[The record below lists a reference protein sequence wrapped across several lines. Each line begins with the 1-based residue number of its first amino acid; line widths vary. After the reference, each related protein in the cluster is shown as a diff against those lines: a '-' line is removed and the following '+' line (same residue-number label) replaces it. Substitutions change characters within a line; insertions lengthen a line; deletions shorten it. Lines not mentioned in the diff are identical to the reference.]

1 MINQRTFI
9 EALKMVSLASGKKD
23 VRYYL
28 NGVLFELRPASLTM
42 VATDGHQI
50 AAATIAGQFGDVFAD
65 VIITNDDVK
74 ALQALFKPHA
84 TGPEGFTVEAVTG
97 GMRFTDYTG
106 RALDCLAVDANF
118 PNWRRV
124 EPKGDPSREL
134 GRFGIVG
141 EQVAKAAT
149 AIGKLD
155 KSSPGAVVVEVFGT
169 VAHGGVKLSPL
180 KISST
185 LPGLEAAWLY
195 ATFAKL

>member
-1 MINQRTFI
+1 
-9 EALKMVSLASGKKD
+9 MVSLASGKKD

-28 NGVLFELRPASLTM
+28 NGVLFELRPGALTM
-42 VATDGHQI
+42 VATNGYQLAV
-50 AAATIAGQFGDVFAD
+50 AAISGQFGDVFAD
-65 VIITNDDVK
+65 VIIANDDIK

-84 TGPEGFTVEAVTG
+84 TGPEGFMVEAIRG
-97 GMRFTDYTG
+97 GLRFTDYTG
-106 RALDCLAVDANF
+106 RALDCSPVEAKF
-118 PNWRRV
+118 PDWRRV
-124 EPKGDPSREL
+124 EPKGEPAQNL

-141 EQVAKAAT
+141 EQVTKAAT

-185 LPGLEAAWLY
+185 LPGLETAWLY
-195 ATFAKL
+195 ATLAKL